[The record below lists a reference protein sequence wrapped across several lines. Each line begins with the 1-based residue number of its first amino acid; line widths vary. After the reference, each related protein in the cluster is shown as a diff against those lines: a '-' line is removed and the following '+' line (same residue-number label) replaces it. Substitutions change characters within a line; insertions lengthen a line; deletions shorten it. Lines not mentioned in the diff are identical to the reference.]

1 MKEIKLPLQNK
12 NIIITRSK
20 DQISEVKTI
29 FKNAGAFVFD
39 LPALIIDYPDDV
51 NPLDKVIDQINK
63 FDWIVFLSSN
73 GIKFLNKRLLEKG
86 LSLKKCSDK
95 FNIAVV
101 GEKTAKYLNNIGI
114 NADYIPPKFIAE
126 SLVKYFPYPLKDL
139 HVLIP
144 RVQSGGNNL
153 IIENFVSRGAL
164 VKEVAAYE
172 SRCPKSI
179 PQETINALQSK
190 MIDAILFSSGKT
202 VKNTAFL
209 LQKHFGREW
218 ESIIGEVKL
227 FSIGPQTTLECQR
240 NFGKV
245 DKEADK
251 YTFEG
256 LLNATIDYF
265 SQEY

>member
-1 MKEIKLPLQNK
+1 MRQNKLPLQNR
-12 NIIITRSK
+12 NIVITRSK

-29 FKNAGAFVFD
+29 FENAGAYVFD
-39 LPALIIDYPDDV
+39 LPALLIDYPDNV
-51 NPLDKVIDQINK
+51 APLDNIINQINK
-63 FDWIVFLSSN
+63 FDWIIFLSSN
-73 GIKFLNKRLLEKG
+73 GIKFLHKRLLEKG
-86 LSLKKCSDK
+86 SSLKTCSNEFK
-95 FNIAVV
+95 IAVV
-101 GEKTAKYLNNIGI
+101 GEKTAQFLSDIDI
-114 NADYIPPKFIAE
+114 IADYIPPDFTAE
-126 SLVKYFPYPLKDL
+126 SLVKHFPFPAKDL

-153 IIENFVSRGAL
+153 IIENFLSRGSF

-172 SRCPKSI
+172 SRCPESI

-202 VKNTAFL
+202 VKNTVFL

-218 ESIIGEVKL
+218 ESILREVRI

-240 NFGKV
+240 NFGRV

-256 LLNATIDYF
+256 LLKATINYF
-265 SQEY
+265 G